1 MFKVDLKS
9 EITEIDNNVIRFKIN
24 FPISFEGLNFVC
36 MYLLKIDGSNV
47 LIDGGLNLG
56 DWKNKFFS
64 ALEKFNI
71 SVKNIDYCIVTHDH
85 IDHIGL
91 IKILKHKNPNMQ
103 ILMHKI
109 THELIKWDTDVK
121 NEAEVKRIAVELAD
135 QMMTYG
141 MSEEQGEKIVH
152 FYTNWRKMT
161 PYHKP
166 DRILNDNDEI
176 LFDSNKLKIIWTPG
190 HAAGHI
196 CIFDVNNRYLFSG
209 DHILSRI
216 TPHIGSFMLNPL
228 LKKEYDLTNILD
240 YYLTSLDKIDKL
252 DAKIIFP
259 AHQEVIYNPHERISE
274 IKKHHDNRLYEIS
287 NVIKNNPLTP
297 FRVSQIHFGE
307 KLSDINTLLGIS
319 EVISHLIYLEVQGK
333 VQRFEKNGV
342 IHFVS

>member
-9 EITEIDNNVIRFKIN
+9 EITEIDNKVIRFKID
-24 FPISFEGLNFVC
+24 FPPFEGLTFVC

-47 LIDGGLNLG
+47 LIDGGLHFS
-56 DWKNKFFS
+56 DWKNKFFL

-176 LFDSNKLKIIWTPG
+176 LFDLNKLKIIWTPG

-196 CIFDVNNRYLFSG
+196 CIFDVNNKYLFSG

>member
-9 EITEIDNNVIRFKIN
+9 EISEIDNNVIRFKID
-24 FPISFEGLNFVC
+24 FPPFEGLTFVC
-36 MYLLKIDGSNV
+36 MYLLKISNSYI
-47 LIDGGLNLG
+47 LIDAGLNFM
-56 DWKNKFFS
+56 DWKKKFFTS
-64 ALEKFNI
+64 LKKCGLTI
-71 SVKNIDYCIVTHDH
+71 KDIDYCIITHEH

-91 IKILKHKNPNMQ
+91 IKTLKHKNPNMQ

-109 THELIKWDTDVK
+109 THELIKWDTEVK
-121 NEAEVKRIAVELAD
+121 NEAEVKRIAVEIAD
-135 QMMTYG
+135 RMKEYG

-166 DRILNDNDEI
+166 DRILHDNDEI

-240 YYLTSLDKIDKL
+240 YYLNSLDKIDRL
-252 DAKIIFP
+252 NSKIIFP
-259 AHQEVIYNPHERISE
+259 AHQEVIYNPHERILE
-274 IKKHHDNRLYEIS
+274 IKKHHDTRLYEIS
-287 NVIKNNPLTP
+287 SIIKNNPLTP
-297 FRVSQIHFGE
+297 FRISQLHFGE
-307 KLSDINTLLGIS
+307 ELSGINTLLGIS
-319 EVISHLIYLEVQGK
+319 EVISHLIYLESQGK
-333 VQRFEKNGV
+333 VKRLEKNGK
-342 IHFVS
+342 IYFLS